1 MVVTYYDGST
11 YEFHDGNAGIHH
23 RAGSFVDSDTA
34 YPNAGR
40 EEFRGVK
47 FVAWVTEEVNQCI
60 RCGKEPA
67 IPNNLCADRDEMGK
81 LAPHAIIPKS
91 RKREVEL
98 WLTYDQAFALGL
110 SLMRDFSLGRYG
122 VG

>member
-1 MVVTYYDGST
+1 MVIDYDGST

-47 FVAWVTEEVNQCI
+47 FVAWVTQEVNHCI
-60 RCGKEPA
+60 RCGFEPV
-67 IPNNLCADRDEMGK
+67 ISTNICPRFDESGQR
-81 LAPHAIIPKS
+81 AHHAVIPKE
-91 RKREVEL
+91 RKREVEI